1 MPGWIYERRGSEPG
15 NPLYFYPTMGYGD
28 GAPPICM
35 IQPDGEC
42 FEIVFMQGPVGSYPA
57 PSQETALKWV
67 RRYLDRHAERYSVK
81 PRRVI
86 AGTLDTF
93 LEAFPR
99 TGKDSV
105 G

>member
-1 MPGWIYERRGSEPG
+1 
-15 NPLYFYPTMGYGD
+15 MGYGD

-67 RRYLDRHAERYSVK
+67 RRYLDRHAERYAVQ
-81 PRRVI
+81 PRRVM
-86 AGTLDTF
+86 AGTLDTY
-93 LEAFPR
+93 LEAFPHP
-99 TGKDSV
+99 GKDSV